1 MLKVT
6 IIEQSQLIR
15 LGLVNL
21 IGNHPKM
28 VVVGQGS
35 CEASTLQG
43 LRKAQPAV
51 VVVNLDD
58 AFSLGLRMVERIQ
71 KGFPEM
77 AVLGLTRRIDHP
89 AFARLLELG
98 VKGLL
103 SLGCD
108 ASELH
113 EAIFK
118 VSRKEHAISAPIAQR
133 LALSM
138 LPSQATSPFEQLTTR
153 EIEVALSLVEGHR
166 MPSIARQ
173 LSVSP
178 KTVATYKYRI
188 YEKLNVD
195 TEVALLKLA
204 FLHGLVEMEQPDSQ
218 ANLF

>member
-1 MLKVT
+1 MLNVT
-6 IIEQSQLIR
+6 VIEQSQLIR
-15 LGLVNL
+15 LALANL
-21 IGNHPKM
+21 IGQHPKLS
-28 VVVGQGS
+28 VVGQGG

-43 LRKAQPAV
+43 LRKNQPAV
-51 VVVNLDD
+51 VVVVLDD

-103 SLGCD
+103 SLECGSGD
-108 ASELH
+108 LH

-118 VSRKEHAISAPIAQR
+118 ISRKEHAISAPIAQR

-138 LPSQATSPFEQLTTR
+138 LPSQAVSPFEQLTTR
-153 EIEVALSLVEGHR
+153 EIEVALSLVEGQR
-166 MPSIARQ
+166 MPAIARQ

-188 YEKLNVD
+188 YEKLHVD

-204 FLHGLVEMEQPDSQ
+204 IRHGLVEMGQSESQ